1 MTVGERICK
10 YRKLEGLT
18 QEELALKLGT
28 SPQNI
33 YKYEN
38 NVVKNIPLRSIEKA
52 AEIFGIPP
60 TVLVGWEPESEDS
73 QPSDVWYEVYTMIS
87 RMGQEKADE
96 WGKIVLSIIEK
107 ADMIA
112 SIPPAK
118 VEEILDFA
126 FRLLSE

>member
-60 TVLVGWEPESEDS
+60 TVRVGWEPESEDS
-73 QPSDVWYEVYTMIS
+73 QPSDVWYEVYTTIS

-96 WGKIVLSIIEK
+96 LGEFVLSIIEM
-107 ADMIA
+107 ADVIA

-118 VEEILDFA
+118 FKEILNFA
-126 FRLLSE
+126 SRLLSE